1 MPQNEYLNISAEELA
16 ELDDEELVKHCLRYG
31 DSDDR
36 PFRELFHRYRYFVWR
51 ISLGFMKNNP
61 AEAEDL
67 TQDVFLKIY
76 RNLASFDSRASLK
89 TWIYRITV
97 NNSLNELRRI
107 SSKPA
112 RDAASL
118 DHIPEKKSPDPSPEQ
133 CCHQKMQHEKL
144 YHVIDNLKP
153 REREI
158 LYLKDIYDLPY
169 IEVAEILNIS
179 VSAAK
184 MRVLRARLALQRLYA
199 DTYTGE
205 VADE

>member
-1 MPQNEYLNISAEELA
+1 MSQNKPANITAEELA
-16 ELDDEELVKHCLRYG
+16 KVDDKELVAHCLKSG
-31 DSDDR
+31 DNDDR

-61 AEAEDL
+61 SEAEDL
-67 TQDVFLKIY
+67 TQEVFLKIY
-76 RNLASFDSRASLK
+76 RSLGSFDGRASLK

-112 RDAASL
+112 RNAASL
-118 DHIPEKKSPDPSPEQ
+118 DNVPERPSPCLTPEQ
-133 CCHQKMQHEKL
+133 SCHKKIQNEKL
-144 YHVIDNLKP
+144 YHVIDRLKP
-153 REREI
+153 RESEI

-169 IEVAEILNIS
+169 IEVADILGIS
-179 VSAAK
+179 ISAAK

-199 DTYTGE
+199 DTYIGE
-205 VADE
+205 VDDG

>member
-1 MPQNEYLNISAEELA
+1 MASQRPLNITAAELA
-16 ELDDEELVKHCLRYG
+16 EVDDKKLVEYCLRAG
-31 DSDDR
+31 NSDDR

-76 RNLASFDSRASLK
+76 RNLASFDGRASLK

-112 RDAASL
+112 RNASSL
-118 DHIPEKKSPDPSPEQ
+118 ENVPERQSAGLSPEQ
-133 CCHQKMQHEKL
+133 SCHEKLQHEKL
-144 YHVIDNLKP
+144 YKVIDRLRP
-153 REREI
+153 RESEI
-158 LYLKDIYDLPY
+158 IYLKDIYDLPY
-169 IEVAEILNIS
+169 IEVAEILDIS
-179 VSAAK
+179 ISAAK

-199 DTYTGE
+199 ETYAGE
-205 VADE
+205 VEDD